1 MLGVELEELG
11 AGVLELDGRVL
22 ELLDGLVVGPVDWD
36 ELEDSGAPPQLA
48 SPRAANIDKMQT
60 IFFILA
66 FLFRYIFCAELSF
79 PWEFCLDPFAIVLP
93 NN

>member
-1 MLGVELEELG
+1 MLELEELG

-22 ELLDGLVVGPVDWD
+22 ELLEELLEELGVGVL
-36 ELEDSGAPPQLA
+36 ELDDSGAPPQLA

-66 FLFRYIFCAELSF
+66 FFVPHIFCAELSF
-79 PWEFCLDPFAIVLP
+79 PWEYCLDPFAIVLP

>member
-1 MLGVELEELG
+1 MEEDG

-22 ELLDGLVVGPVDWD
+22 ELLE
-36 ELEDSGAPPQLA
+36 ELLEELGAGVLELDDSGAPPQLA

-66 FLFRYIFCAELSF
+66 FFCSAYILRGTILS
-79 PWEFCLDPFAIVLP
+79 LGVLS
-93 NN
+93 